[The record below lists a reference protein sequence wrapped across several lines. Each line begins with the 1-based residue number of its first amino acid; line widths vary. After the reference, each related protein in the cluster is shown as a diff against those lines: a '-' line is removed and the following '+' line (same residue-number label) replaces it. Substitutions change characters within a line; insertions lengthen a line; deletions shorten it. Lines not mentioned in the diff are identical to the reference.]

1 METQQMDEHQQGRT
15 AKVLASFTQQE
26 HQRLSAEAYEAGLPL
41 ATYVRERALGR
52 KPKAKPQPT
61 RMQNAL
67 TLAMRRVIT
76 NYMQLANAAAG
87 GVATKSR
94 EVADYFDTAFFDR
107 AMSGAFSVEA
117 AEAALDRINELG
129 EAVNGF
135 ARDANSGRE
144 VDPRAFKDVTSA
156 LYRATAAV
164 FTDETKG

>member
-1 METQQMDEHQQGRT
+1 MDKNNRT
-15 AKVLASFTQQE
+15 VAFTV
-26 HQRLSAEAYEAGLPL
+26 RLSPAEEQRVSEDAQAAGYTR
-41 ATYVRERALGR
+41 AAYVRECILGR

-76 NYMQLANAAAG
+76 NYLQLANAAAG

-94 EVADYFDTAFFDR
+94 EVADYFDAACFDR

-117 AEAALDRINELG
+117 AEAALDQINELG

-144 VDPRAFKDVTSA
+144 VDPQAFKQVTTA
-156 LYRATAAV
+156 LYRATETV